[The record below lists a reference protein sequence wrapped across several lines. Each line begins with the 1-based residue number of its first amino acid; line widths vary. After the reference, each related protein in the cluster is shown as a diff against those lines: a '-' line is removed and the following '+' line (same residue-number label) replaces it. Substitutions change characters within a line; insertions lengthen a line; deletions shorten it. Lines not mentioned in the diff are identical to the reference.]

1 MVTQDRFPPGLN
13 NAFYFALCNALS
25 FQIVLSS
32 PMVLFAKT
40 LGASATVLG
49 IITGMMPLLVIFQIP
64 AANYL
69 PRVGYKRFVFAG
81 WGIRVLFIF
90 AMAMVPWTGS
100 FLNHTTQIV
109 LILSLLFGFNLSRGI
124 SSCAWLPW
132 ITSIVPQS
140 MRGRYL
146 VLDTASQ
153 NASSFVAFMIAA
165 WALGAAP
172 QPSQFAGIF
181 AFSALTGLLS
191 LSFLKKI
198 PDGPGPDEAS
208 HSSTPV
214 PWREIAHYPP
224 FRKLLRMNIAWA
236 LGYGGMIAFTVAYLK
251 SDGGFNER
259 QILMLS
265 SVYFLGGLTSL
276 AFGHHMDRM
285 GSKPILA
292 FGCGVWLL
300 IATGWTL
307 LASGTLP
314 TTGLMIVM
322 LEFLM
327 GLGYALFNTSNLR
340 LAMVISP
347 TMGRSHFF
355 AMFQVVSNLTLG
367 LSPIVWGLLMDGLGG
382 SEWRFHR
389 FIINHYVIFFVGAGC
404 FFGVTAILVRALEE
418 PSAARVQALLREVL
432 IDGPQR
438 VWARLMTR

>member
-1 MVTQDRFPPGLN
+1 MQDRLPPGLN
-13 NAFYFALCNALS
+13 NAIYFALCNALS

-40 LGASATVLG
+40 LGASSTVLG

-64 AANYL
+64 AANYV

-90 AMAMVPWTGS
+90 AMAVVPWTGS

-132 ITSIVPQS
+132 ITSIVPQAI
-140 MRGRYL
+140 RGRYL

-153 NASSFVAFMIAA
+153 NASSFVAFLIAA
-165 WALGAAP
+165 WVLGNSP
-172 QPSQFAGIF
+172 QPNQFAGVF

-191 LSFLKKI
+191 LSFLKRI
-198 PDGPGPDEAS
+198 PDGPGPEEAS

-214 PWREIAHYPP
+214 PWREIANYQP

-236 LGYGGMIAFTVAYLK
+236 IGYGGMIAFTVAFLK
-251 SDGGFNER
+251 AQGGFHER
-259 QILMLS
+259 AILMFS
-265 SVYFLGGLTSL
+265 SVYFLGGLGSL
-276 AFGHHMDRM
+276 AFGRHLDRL

-292 FGCGVWLL
+292 VGCGLWLL

-307 LASGTLP
+307 LASGALP
-314 TTGLMIVM
+314 VSGLAIVI

-327 GLGYALFNTSNLR
+327 GFGYALFSTSNVR

-355 AMFQVVSNLTLG
+355 AMFQVVANLTLG
-367 LSPIVWGLLMDGLGG
+367 LAPIIWGLLLDGLGG
-382 SEWRFHR
+382 SEWRVDR
-389 FIINHYVIFFVGAGC
+389 WVINAYVIFFVGAGC
-404 FFGVTAILVRALEE
+404 SFAVTAFLVRTLEE
-418 PSAARVQALLREVL
+418 PSAARVQEMLREVL
-432 IDGPQR
+432 IHAPRR
-438 VWARLMTR
+438 VLARLMTR